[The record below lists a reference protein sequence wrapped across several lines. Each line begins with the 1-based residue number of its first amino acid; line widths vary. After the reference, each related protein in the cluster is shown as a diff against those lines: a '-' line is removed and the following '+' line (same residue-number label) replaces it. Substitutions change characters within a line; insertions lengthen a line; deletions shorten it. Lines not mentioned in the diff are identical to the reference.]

1 MKVKRSKINLT
12 IPKNRLETLVDGI
25 FAIAMTLLVLS
36 IELPS
41 IQFHS
46 VTDFQIYIISLLP
59 KIFIYFLSFILLA
72 IFWMN
77 HHIFFVIKR
86 TNRTILWINIIWLMF
101 IALIPFSTS
110 LVSSFGQ
117 YQLSQIFFDLNIF
130 AIGLLFYINW
140 EYAVKRDYIAEE
152 AVPYDNPI
160 KKSNLFTPLIA
171 LAAVALSFIN
181 PHLSSAVFLA
191 IPVIYLFY
199 LKIVLV
205 TEKT

>member
-1 MKVKRSKINLT
+1 MTGKKSKINLT

-36 IELPS
+36 IEIPS
-41 IQFHS
+41 IQFHC

-77 HHIFFVIKR
+77 HHIFFIIKR

-117 YQLSQIFFDLNIF
+117 YQPSQIF
-130 AIGLLFYINW
+130 
-140 EYAVKRDYIAEE
+140 
-152 AVPYDNPI
+152 
-160 KKSNLFTPLIA
+160 LI
-171 LAAVALSFIN
+171 
-181 PHLSSAVFLA
+181 
-191 IPVIYLFY
+191 
-199 LKIVLV
+199 
-205 TEKT
+205 